1 MGRGGRHRPWL
12 FSPCGLWAAVHT
24 QSLGRGGGGELPGQ
38 EGTPGLPGPPHPLC
52 SGWAGAGGWCRGRQ
66 PGVTLPLGDKVWGTV
81 GGPGSRP
88 CDPSKRSPLG
98 THFPALKGGP
108 SPTPSASCGPVPSC
122 RQGQV
127 RTLGWTTR
135 SGRPTPLPPSQAL
148 QATERVGTQAC
159 WESSAYGCCFPSP
172 PLKPALGG
180 CTSAPRHPWLR
191 VPLVQG
197 DLVTIPFSGHT
208 LLPHRQGSPGLS
220 LFTRRATTE
229 DSCICVCRA
238 VHGPRERNLLV
249 EQGAASPG
257 PRSRHPRSPTR
268 RRRSSEVPQGWGW
281 QRGSRGPTSPRRRT
295 GSRFLDP
302 VSNASFQGVR
312 NRASGC

>member
-238 VHGPRERNLLV
+238 VHGPRELTSSWSREQRPLGLAADTRGAPHGDAAAQRSRKAGV
-249 EQGAASPG
+249 GRGAPGAPHPLAGAQGADFWI
-257 PRSRHPRSPTR
+257 RSLTPAFR
-268 RRRSSEVPQGWGW
+268 V
-281 QRGSRGPTSPRRRT
+281 
-295 GSRFLDP
+295 
-302 VSNASFQGVR
+302 
-312 NRASGC
+312 